1 MVGGLILLGFNGVE
15 RGGGDGKSR
24 GGETCEVASGEEDSR
39 SVSRA
44 DLSPVIALSIVA
56 WTYC

>member
-1 MVGGLILLGFNGVE
+1 VLGLNGV
-15 RGGGDGKSR
+15 SR
-24 GGETCEVASGEEDSR
+24 GGEDGKSSGTGGSAALWRGQDSR